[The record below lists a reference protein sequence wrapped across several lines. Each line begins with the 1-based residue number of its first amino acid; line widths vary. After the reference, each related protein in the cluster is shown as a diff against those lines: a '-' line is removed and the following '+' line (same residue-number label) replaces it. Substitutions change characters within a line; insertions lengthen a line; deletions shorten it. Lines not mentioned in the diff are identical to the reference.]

1 MPSSTSNKFARKEKK
16 KGYGLA
22 VQRPD
27 LMKALPEAERPA
39 EKRPSFAHPQIVALL
54 SCVTLAIGGL
64 KLIALEKSQPPRKVA
79 EMYQLTPDQIIDIVR
94 QELGHTLVL
103 QTAQHQSVQPQQP
116 KQPINHLSIQT
127 KPKPVENPTGIMHVV
142 QTKVRQQSRELVKH
156 PIGSV
161 QKGYVVAEN
170 AIHWLLHYQLSDEER
185 KYIDPEKLDCNDNPA
200 CERLSAYGLPMYTVS
215 IYPKNPEDRLDFS
228 WHQFAACK
236 LNQDVF
242 LIVDGTRSLVWH
254 GSLQQ
259 YVEQQTGG
267 AVKNTIIPVVG
278 ISAYRQPYFDTV
290 ISKGLV
296 QINNRIYEE
305 DQMDSYFSNE
315 SIVRNEHKP

>member
-1 MPSSTSNKFARKEKK
+1 M
-16 KGYGLA
+16 
-22 VQRPD
+22 QRPD
-27 LMKALPEAERPA
+27 LTKALPEAERPA

-64 KLIALEKSQPPRKVA
+64 NVLALEKPLVQKETPNS
-79 EMYQLTPDQIIDIVR
+79 YHLTPDQIIDIVR
-94 QELGHTLVL
+94 QELGHTLIL
-103 QTAQHQSVQPQQP
+103 QTAQHQSVQP
-116 KQPINHLSIQT
+116 KQSINHPSTQT
-127 KPKPVENPTGIMHVV
+127 NSKPVETPTEMMHVV
-142 QTKVRQQSRELVKH
+142 QTKVRQESCELVKH
-156 PIGSV
+156 PIRSV

-185 KYIDPEKLDCNDNPA
+185 KYIDPKKLDCNDNPA

-259 YVEQQTGG
+259 YVEQQSGG

-278 ISAYRQPYFDTV
+278 ISAYRKPYFDTV

-305 DQMDSYFSNE
+305 DEMDSYFSNE
-315 SIVRNEHKP
+315 SIVRSEHKP

>member
-54 SCVTLAIGGL
+54 SCVTLAIAGL
-64 KLIALEKSQPPRKVA
+64 KLIALEKSQPQRKVA
-79 EMYQLTPDQIIDIVR
+79 ETYQLTPDQIIDIVR
-94 QELGHTLVL
+94 QELGHTLIL
-103 QTAQHQSVQPQQP
+103 QTAQHQSVQP
-116 KQPINHLSIQT
+116 KQSINHPSTQT
-127 KPKPVENPTGIMHVV
+127 NSKPVETPTKMMHVV
-142 QTKVRQQSRELVKH
+142 QTKVRQESCELVKH
-156 PIGSV
+156 PIRSV

-254 GSLQQ
+254 GSLED
-259 YVEQQTGG
+259 YVQEETSG
-267 AVKNTIIPVVG
+267 AVENAIIPVVG
-278 ISAYRQPYFDTV
+278 ISEYAQSYFRNV
-290 ISKGLV
+290 VSKGLV
-296 QINNRIYEE
+296 QIAHRIASE
-305 DQMDSYFSNE
+305 DEMESYFGE
-315 SIVRNEHKP
+315 SKILAQNPKRE